1 MYTSW
6 NYAHYIVNM
15 ASWASHFMMLFF
27 VVIFFSDNQSRNE
40 KSQEILM
47 LPPLI
52 LIAGCVLIYSRVVK
66 QKIWRG
72 ELSEIE
78 AYFIGF
84 KVHSTI
90 LTYSGVIFNL
100 IVCCFGTIQE
110 VYIIF
115 HSLHLF
121 MNFSMLLRVLPSLR
135 NLVMNTGMH
144 KKHLRTVLMFH
155 VAGIIILPLLTQDI
169 RSGRE
174 ISAIFI
180 NQVIFMSYS
189 WNIADY
195 LSFRDGGLE
204 FRELEIEETPNDID
218 YESDNEEDSSEFHK
232 STGSI
237 CGVCYRSYC
246 DSIEMRT
253 PRILNKCGHTTCRK
267 CAGRIIKNSV
277 NRLPKN
283 YGLLEVISDMKQL
296 DEFYKSSA
304 TENSEPQRRE
314 RRNSF

>member
-1 MYTSW
+1 MDENQLKNMFSNVLLTSTVNLHLRQKDFSGIHNFSLASSFHEFLHAASCFTIPQKFGYEHWDAQKAFENRANVSCRW
-6 NYAHYIVNM
+6 NHYIATSN
-15 ASWASHFMMLFF
+15 
-27 VVIFFSDNQSRNE
+27 SRYT
-40 KSQEILM
+40 K
-47 LPPLI
+47 
-52 LIAGCVLIYSRVVK
+52 
-66 QKIWRG
+66 
-72 ELSEIE
+72 
-78 AYFIGF
+78 
-84 KVHSTI
+84 
-90 LTYSGVIFNL
+90 
-100 IVCCFGTIQE
+100 
-110 VYIIF
+110 
-115 HSLHLF
+115 
-121 MNFSMLLRVLPSLR
+121 
-135 NLVMNTGMH
+135 
-144 KKHLRTVLMFH
+144 
-155 VAGIIILPLLTQDI
+155 
-169 RSGRE
+169 
-174 ISAIFI
+174 
-180 NQVIFMSYS
+180 SYS

-267 CAGRIIKNSV
+267 CAGRIIKSSCHLYIQCPFCTKKTRVDSV